1 MIAASRTA
9 RGEWNTLRNSGILL
23 GAVKRLARRKETNT
37 MRQEKGTKLKSYA
50 GVYRLSDG
58 TFRIVAKAIDPKTG
72 KPKFKERFT
81 REVDPQMP
89 QNAAIAYRAQLINEI
104 KTGTSG
110 GGVPTEI
117 PRLETLCRSSWITF
131 VTENVGSEDRAAKL
145 GRTIE
150 THILQRWGEHF
161 IDKIAV
167 PEIDAWVRSLT
178 ADYGPDTIR
187 HHVGLFRRIVG
198 KARGQYQ
205 LPPINWDLITLPA
218 VDNEHAM
225 KNRLNAAQIA
235 MVLPVVVEQYP
246 FYAPMIFTLYTT
258 GFRYC
263 HVAAMR
269 ESKLGVDGVIAIEE
283 SYDVSANVFSP
294 VDQRKKAPP
303 MIALEPRTL
312 DLVRRHRRYLTQRRH
327 PGVKTGLLFP
337 SEAGTRPVGN
347 DQLNDVW
354 REVQVMAGIDRPV
367 TVHGIRHSFH
377 DLARQQGVPD
387 AVVKAMA
394 GRAGTDVA
402 PRGQGKH
409 LHYSRGV
416 TVEEMRQAS
425 MALMELVPTEPTEV
439 QKGRDRGR
447 DGRGRERN
455 SDEERLAATG
465 T

>member
-1 MIAASRTA
+1 
-9 RGEWNTLRNSGILL
+9 
-23 GAVKRLARRKETNT
+23 
-37 MRQEKGTKLKSYA
+37 
-50 GVYRLSDG
+50 
-58 TFRIVAKAIDPKTG
+58 
-72 KPKFKERFT
+72 
-81 REVDPQMP
+81 
-89 QNAAIAYRAQLINEI
+89 
-104 KTGTSG
+104 
-110 GGVPTEI
+110 
-117 PRLETLCRSSWITF
+117 
-131 VTENVGSEDRAAKL
+131 
-145 GRTIE
+145 
-150 THILQRWGEHF
+150 
-161 IDKIAV
+161 V
-167 PEIDAWVRSLT
+167 PE
-178 ADYGPDTIR
+178 TIR
-187 HHVGLFRRIVG
+187 HHVGMFRRIVS

-205 LPPINWDLITLPA
+205 LPPIDWDLITLPA

-225 KNRLNAAQIA
+225 NNRLNVEQIA
-235 MVLPVVVEQYP
+235 MVLPIVVEQYP
-246 FYAPMIFTLYTT
+246 FYAPMIFALYTL
-258 GFRYC
+258 GLRCC

-269 ESKLGVDGVIAIEE
+269 LEKLTSDGVISIDE

-312 DLVRRHRRYLTQRRH
+312 ALVRRHRRYLTQRSH
-327 PGVKTGLLFP
+327 PGLETGLVLP

-394 GRAGTDVA
+394 GRAGTEVA
-402 PRGQGKH
+402 QRGQDKH

-425 MALMELVPTEPTEV
+425 MALMQLVPTEPVEA

-447 DGRGRERN
+447 DERGRGRN
-455 SDEERLAATG
+455 SDEKLVGVTG

>member
-1 MIAASRTA
+1 
-9 RGEWNTLRNSGILL
+9 
-23 GAVKRLARRKETNT
+23 

-104 KTGTSG
+104 KMGTTGS
-110 GGVPTEI
+110 GVPTEI

-131 VTENVGSEDRAAKL
+131 VAENVASESRAAKL
-145 GRTIE
+145 GRMVE
-150 THILQRWGEHF
+150 THILRRWGEHF
-161 IDKIAV
+161 IDKINV

-178 ADYGPDTIR
+178 ADYGPETIR

-205 LPPINWDLITLPA
+205 LPPIDWDLITLPT

-225 KNRLNAAQIA
+225 NNRLTAEQVAV
-235 MVLPVVVEQYP
+235 VLPIVVEQYP
-246 FYAPMIFTLYTT
+246 FYAPMIFALYTL
-258 GFRYC
+258 GLRYC

-269 ESKLGVDGVIAIEE
+269 SSKLGADGVIAIEE

-312 DLVRRHRRYLTQRRH
+312 DLVRRHRRYLTQRSH
-327 PGVKTGLLFP
+327 PGLKTGALCSRP
-337 SEAGTRPVGN
+337 QAGTRRSATTSSTTCG
-347 DQLNDVW
+347 
-354 REVQVMAGIDRPV
+354 
-367 TVHGIRHSFH
+367 
-377 DLARQQGVPD
+377 ARC
-387 AVVKAMA
+387 
-394 GRAGTDVA
+394 R
-402 PRGQGKH
+402 
-409 LHYSRGV
+409 
-416 TVEEMRQAS
+416 
-425 MALMELVPTEPTEV
+425 
-439 QKGRDRGR
+439 
-447 DGRGRERN
+447 
-455 SDEERLAATG
+455 
-465 T
+465 

>member
-1 MIAASRTA
+1 
-9 RGEWNTLRNSGILL
+9 
-23 GAVKRLARRKETNT
+23 

-58 TFRIVAKAIDPKTG
+58 TFRIIAKAIDPKTG

-89 QNAAIAYRAQLINEI
+89 QNAAVAYRAQLINEI
-104 KTGTSG
+104 QMGTAGS
-110 GGVPTEI
+110 GVPTEI
-117 PRLETLCRSSWITF
+117 PRLKTLCKSSWITF
-131 VTENVGSEDRAAKL
+131 VTENIASESRAAKL
-145 GRTIE
+145 GRVIE
-150 THILQRWGEHF
+150 THILRRWGAHF
-161 IDKIAV
+161 IDKITV

-178 ADYGPDTIR
+178 ADYGPETIR

-205 LPPINWDLITLPA
+205 LPPIDWDLITLPA

-225 KNRLNAAQIA
+225 NNRLNAEQIA
-235 MVLPVVVEQYP
+235 VVLPLVVDQYP
-246 FYAPMIFTLYTT
+246 FYAPMIFALYTL
-258 GFRYC
+258 GLRYC

-269 ESKLGVDGVIAIEE
+269 SSNLNADGVIAIEE

-312 DLVRRHRRYLTQRRH
+312 ELVRRHRRYLTQRSH
-327 PGVKTGLLFP
+327 PGLETGLVFP

-347 DQLNDVW
+347 DQINDVW
-354 REVQVMAGIDRPV
+354 REAQVMAGIDRPV

-394 GRAGTDVA
+394 GRSGVEVA
-402 PRGQGKH
+402 QRGHDKH

-425 MALMELVPTEPTEV
+425 MALMQLVPTEPTAEP
-439 QKGRDRGR
+439 KGRDRGR
-447 DGRGRERN
+447 DGGSRDRN
-455 SDEERLAATG
+455 SDDKPLAATG